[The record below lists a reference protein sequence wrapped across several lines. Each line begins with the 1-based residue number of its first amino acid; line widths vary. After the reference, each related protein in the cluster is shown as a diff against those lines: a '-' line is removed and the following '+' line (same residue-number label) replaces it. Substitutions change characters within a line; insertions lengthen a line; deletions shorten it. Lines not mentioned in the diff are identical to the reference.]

1 VILIGVLGFCVIL
14 VVVALRTAPRG
25 GGPRLYLAISALPL
39 LIAAVLP
46 APFAL
51 ARREPNDWAQQTVA
65 IITGVGLSLSV
76 ILFTIG
82 VGLTIRAARAGDRQ
96 AARLLAL
103 ETALAGFPAGIVAVY
118 AALLRF
124 L

>member
-1 VILIGVLGFCVIL
+1 MILVAVLGLGVI
-14 VVVALRTAPRG
+14 VVMVTLRTMPRS

-39 LIAAVLP
+39 LIAGVLP

-65 IITGVGLSLSV
+65 IFTGVGLSLSV

-82 VGLTIRAARAGDRQ
+82 AVLTIQAAWAGDRQ

-103 ETALAGFPAGIVAVY
+103 ETALAGFPAGLVAVY
-118 AALLRF
+118 ASLLRF